1 MNNPTVLT
9 PVLTSKLR
17 QNMMKIA
24 RTTALVVALSASASI
39 YAANIDQVVAVV
51 GESAILQSDLDQ
63 ASAVIQ

>member
-39 YAANIDQVVAVV
+39 YAANVAQVVAVV